1 VSPLGGPILQSDNR
15 QHLRHNF
22 TVGVLDGAFF
32 GVALGIASF
41 TSVIPLFIATLTTS
55 NVLIGLASQ
64 LHWIGWQLPQLLTAN
79 RVAGLT
85 RYKPLAVFLTI
96 HERLPFFGLAI
107 IALLVPYISR
117 ELALILT
124 MLMLTWQGLG
134 GGLTAT
140 PWQSMINK
148 LMPSDLRGTFYGAQS
163 AAANLM
169 AAGGAVAAGLLLEA
183 IESPFN
189 FALCFFAASVAMLI
203 SGGFLSWT
211 REDAHPQGDITPSPN
226 LAALVARLNLIMRGD
241 HNFAWFIVARLF
253 MQGADMA
260 RAFLVIYA
268 MRQFNAGEEF
278 IGILTGVS
286 LLAQTVANPLLGWL
300 GDRYSHRTILALSIV
315 TIIVCVAA
323 TVAAPSLVW
332 FYLIFGLSGI
342 TVAALW
348 TTTIAMNA
356 EFGSDAER
364 PYYIGLGNTLVA
376 PATLAAPLIGG
387 LLADNV
393 GYAATFIAA
402 GICGVVAL
410 AVLLLKVREPR
421 HHTLKPTPH
430 LVQGAAD

>member
-1 VSPLGGPILQSDNR
+1 
-15 QHLRHNF
+15 
-22 TVGVLDGAFF
+22 
-32 GVALGIASF
+32 
-41 TSVIPLFIATLTTS
+41 
-55 NVLIGLASQ
+55 
-64 LHWIGWQLPQLLTAN
+64 
-79 RVAGLT
+79 
-85 RYKPLAVFLTI
+85 
-96 HERLPFFGLAI
+96 
-107 IALLVPYISR
+107 
-117 ELALILT
+117 
-124 MLMLTWQGLG
+124 
-134 GGLTAT
+134 
-140 PWQSMINK
+140 
-148 LMPSDLRGTFYGAQS
+148 
-163 AAANLM
+163 M

-183 IESPFN
+183 IESPLN
-189 FALCFFAASVAMLI
+189 FALCFFIASVAMLI

-211 REDAHPQGDITPSPN
+211 RESEHAQGDIVPSPN

-268 MRQFNAGEEF
+268 IRQFNAGEEF

-348 TTTIAMNA
+348 TTTIAMTA

-387 LLADNV
+387 LLADSV

-421 HHTLKPTPH
+421 HHTRKPTQH
-430 LVQGAAD
+430 LAQGATD